1 MAKIKD
7 ENIIDFK
14 EWNFPTSW
22 EKLTLKQFSQLRQG
36 EDIYNILA
44 TLSNH
49 TIDEVMELPVEFLDI
64 MLNQLEFI
72 HTEPKI
78 DEPKNEIKIGKDV
91 YSINTTETMKVGE
104 YVTAEKILK
113 ADPNNYAA
121 LLAVLCR
128 KDGEIFDSKFE
139 AEVFEERVKMFEN
152 VPVLDV
158 LPLVNFFLSSWEI
171 FNAPS
176 RLSSQIRELGNH
188 ILKDLE
194 DSQKIGAWKKF
205 LLKRRV
211 NRLLKQLD

>member
-1 MAKIKD
+1 MAKKKD
-7 ENIIDFK
+7 DNIIDFK

-78 DEPKNEIKIGKDV
+78 DEPKNEIKVGKDV

-128 KDGEIFDSKFE
+128 KDGEVFDSKFE

-158 LPLVNFFLSSWEI
+158 LPLVRFFMICYTLQENISQLSLKAE
-171 FNAPS
+171 
-176 RLSSQIRELGNH
+176 ELGNH
-188 ILKDLE
+188 ILNDIE
-194 DSQKIGAWKKF
+194 TSQNLGRWKKRS
-205 LLKRRV
+205 LKRQMKT
-211 NRLLKQLD
+211 LLKQLK